1 MKRMTE
7 KDKWMNMALQD
18 IETAEYNLKGNL
30 IEKLSKKI
38 KIEKVIIFGSRARG
52 EEKEESD
59 VDLLIISPDFKAKKF
74 RERALGFYKYY
85 ELDFPVD
92 FICFTPEEFEKM
104 KDRATIVKAALEE
117 GTLITNEGGETF

>member
-1 MKRMTE
+1 MGE
-7 KDKWMNMALQD
+7 KEDLMSEIGD
-18 IETAEYNLKGNL
+18 L
-30 IEKLSKKI
+30 IERLSKKI

-52 EEKEESD
+52 EEEEESD

-74 RERALGFYKYY
+74 RERALGFYKYS

-104 KDRATIVKAALEE
+104 KSRATIVKEALEE
-117 GTLITNEGGETF
+117 GILIDES

>member
-1 MKRMTE
+1 MTE

-18 IETAEYNLKGNL
+18 IETAEYNLIGNL

-38 KIEKVIIFGSRARG
+38 RIEKVIIFGSRARG